1 MLAQYVDRYRVFR
14 NRDQKVKS
22 LKTLGREIY
31 FMNILIT
38 IVHLCYS
45 VKDLAPNFLMHLI
58 YSSID

>member
-14 NRDQKVKS
+14 TRHQRVKS
-22 LKTLGREIY
+22 LITLGRKIY

>member
-14 NRDQKVKS
+14 NRHQKINS
-22 LKTLGREIY
+22 LITLGREIY

-38 IVHLCYS
+38 IVHLYYS

-58 YSSID
+58 YNSID